1 MKVIENKRID
11 ERLYHERM
19 ESGLDI
25 YFMPKAGYVKKH
37 AVFATNYG
45 SNDNRFVPIGEDKA
59 ITVPEG
65 IAHFLEHKLF
75 EEPDIN
81 IFDKFSKLGAYV
93 NAYTNFNQTAYL
105 FSSTDCFYESLEL
118 LVRFVQNPY
127 FTDENVEKEKGIIG
141 QEIKMYQDNPNWRVF
156 FNCLNGMYFNHPIKI
171 DIAGTVE
178 SIKDINK
185 EALYKSYNTFYNPS
199 NMVLF
204 VVGDLSLDEI
214 VERVKKVENRNFERE
229 AKKIERIYADEP
241 EEIKEKYMEEKLITS
256 IPLFAIGFK
265 DISLGTMGGGQI
277 KKDLTTNI
285 LLEILFGNSS
295 EFYNRLY
302 EKGLIDNSFGSYFT
316 GRADYGHSL
325 IVGQSINPK
334 EVYEEVIKYI
344 KDIKKKRISTE
355 SFNRIKNK
363 NIGGFLMGLN
373 SVEFISNYFIDNYFN
388 DFIFIDFLDILD
400 SISLYDIESRLGNH
414 LLEENIVLSIINP
427 L

>member
-1 MKVIENKRID
+1 MKVLENKIVD
-11 ERLYHERM
+11 ERLYYKRLK
-19 ESGLDI
+19 SGLDI
-25 YFMPKAGYVKKH
+25 YFMPKTGYVKKH

-45 SNDNRFVPIGEDKA
+45 SNDNRFIPIGEDRA
-59 ITVPEG
+59 VTVPEG

-105 FSSTDCFYESLEL
+105 FSSTDHFYESLEL
-118 LVRFVQNPY
+118 LVKFVQNPY

-156 FNCLNGMYFNHPIKI
+156 FNCLNGMYFEHPIKN
-171 DIAGTVE
+171 DIAGTIE
-178 SIKDINK
+178 SINHINK
-185 EALYKSYNTFYNPS
+185 EILYKAYNTFYNPS

-204 VVGDLSLDEI
+204 VVGDLSFDKI
-214 VERVKKVENRNFERE
+214 VERVNKVENKNFKRE
-229 AKKIERIYADEP
+229 ANKIEGIYPDEP
-241 EEIKEKYMEEKLITS
+241 KEIKEKYIEEKLATS

-265 DISLGTMGGGQI
+265 DINLGTKAKEQI

-285 LLEILFGNSS
+285 LLDILFGNSS
-295 EFYNRLY
+295 KFYNKLY

-325 IVGQSINPK
+325 IVGQSVSPK

-344 KDIKKKRISTE
+344 KDIKKNKLSE
-355 SFNRIKNK
+355 ENFNRIKSK

-373 SVEFISNYFIDNYFN
+373 SIEFISNYFIDNYFN
-388 DFIFIDFLDILD
+388 DFLFIDFLEILD
-400 SISLYDIESRLGNH
+400 SISLYDVETRLENH
-414 LLEENIVLSIINP
+414 LLEENIVLSIVNP